1 MATIDQEGLQEVE
14 KIKNA
19 LTHMYDEISNVKDI
33 NVDEEYSFIFKIL
46 GEMEANWSHEVSNVP
61 SMPDELTIDGR
72 VYKRS

>member
-1 MATIDQEGLQEVE
+1 MVIDQEGLQEVE

-19 LTHMYDEISNVKDI
+19 LTHMYDK
-33 NVDEEYSFIFKIL
+33 VDAKGIDVSEEYSFIFKIL
-46 GEMEANWSHEVSNVP
+46 GEMEANWSHEVSNIP

>member
-1 MATIDQEGLQEVE
+1 MVIDQDGLQEVE

-19 LTHMYDEISNVKDI
+19 LTHMYDK
-33 NVDEEYSFIFKIL
+33 VDAKGIDVSEEYSFIFKIL

>member
-1 MATIDQEGLQEVE
+1 MVIDQDGLQEVE

-19 LTHMYDEISNVKDI
+19 LTHMYDK
-33 NVDEEYSFIFKIL
+33 VDAKGVDVSEEYSFIFKIL
-46 GEMEANWSHEVSNVP
+46 GQMETDWSHEVTNIP